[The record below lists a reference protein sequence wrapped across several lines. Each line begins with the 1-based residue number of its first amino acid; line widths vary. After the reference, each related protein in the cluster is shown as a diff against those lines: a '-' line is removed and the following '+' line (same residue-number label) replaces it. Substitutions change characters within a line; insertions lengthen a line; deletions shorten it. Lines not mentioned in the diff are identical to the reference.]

1 MKNTITFLFLLLCS
15 TELIAQPAGTALTNV
30 ALFDG
35 IHDQLITGKTVL
47 VRGRTIEGIIDANE
61 AIPADFEV
69 IDGDGNTLMPGL
81 IDAHTHLNTL
91 EQAQRALMTGTTTV
105 RTAGVSA
112 YQDIG
117 LRELAR
123 TGVIA
128 GPDVVAGGVYVTPDI
143 TGNILAD
150 PRLAPLA
157 GGVNTDEELRLLVRV
172 NIDRGVDVIKTR
184 GTERA
189 GLPQTDPRQQVY
201 TRHQIGVVVDEAA
214 RADIPVMVHAHGDEG
229 ARAAVLAGARS
240 IEHGSYLSPETL
252 SLMKDRGTFLV
263 PTYIT
268 MAEMLEEELDA
279 TLRTRGMYMVPRLE
293 AVIREAYSQGVKLA
307 TGADNYYDGQS
318 INRVSLEVWHL
329 VRLGVSPF
337 HALQAATVNTAELLM
352 LGELTG
358 KIAEGYEADLILVPG
373 NPLEDV
379 SAIQDVLLVMS
390 NGQVALKRIPF
401 NL

>member
-1 MKNTITFLFLLLCS
+1 MKNLITFLFLLLCS
-15 TELIAQPAGTALTNV
+15 TELIAQPTGTALTNV

-35 IHDQLITGKTVL
+35 IHDQLITGKTLL
-47 VRGRTIEGIIDANE
+47 VRGRTIEGIIDTNE
-61 AIPADFEV
+61 AIPTDFEV

-201 TRHQIGVVVDEAA
+201 TQRQLGVVMDEAA
-214 RADIPVMVHAHGDEG
+214 KAGIPVMVHAHGDEG

-352 LGELTG
+352 IGDHTG

-379 SAIQDVLLVMS
+379 SAIQDVLLIMS
-390 NGQVALKRIPF
+390 NGQVVLKRIPF